1 MNTQQEI
8 KSFYIP
14 RVYMDTTEQYVKYI
28 FNMAGVGMPYRVD
41 FTPCGKV
48 SGFKEDTQYSIYK
61 SAFVHFHLFYEG
73 ADSVISFVG
82 LHAGMFQTI
91 ELEPYWRIL
100 KNRNPVMSTMMNRH
114 QIVANCCILEE
125 KVDKCSA
132 LEGRIA
138 QLEGDREYYSDT
150 FKFMSDRI
158 SSLEN
163 TIYSLA
169 DIVFDKIT
177 PNRLN
182 TQDND
187 SESLDSHSLST
198 HSSMPSL
205 ELPYSEQLDVQDE
218 EDSLGPTP
226 SEIESAEYVFQD
238 GEDIDD
244 SSDEEYDESDLGFK
258 YLNKAIKIVEARI
271 KVVRENKKNARERII
286 ATAELCGNE

>member
-1 MNTQQEI
+1 MYRLLKTTQQALIKMNTQQEI

-14 RVYMDTTEQYVKYI
+14 RVYRDTTEQYVKYI

-41 FTPCGKV
+41 FTPCGKAT
-48 SGFKEDTQYSIYK
+48 GFKEDTRYFDYK
-61 SAFVHFHLFYEG
+61 SAFVHFHLFYDG
-73 ADSVISFVG
+73 ADSVISFEG

-91 ELEPYWRIL
+91 EQEPYWRIL
-100 KNRNPVMSTMMNRH
+100 KNRNPVMSTMMNCH
-114 QIVANCCILEE
+114 QIVANCCNLEE
-125 KVDKCSA
+125 KVDKCTA

-138 QLEGDREYYSDT
+138 QLEGDRDYYYDT
-150 FKFMSDRI
+150 FKFMSERI

-182 TQDND
+182 AQDND
-187 SESLDSHSLST
+187 CENLDSDSLST

-205 ELPYSEQLDVQDE
+205 EPPYSEQLDVQDE
-218 EDSLGPTP
+218 ED
-226 SEIESAEYVFQD
+226 F
-238 GEDIDD
+238 DD
-244 SSDEEYDESDLGFK
+244 SSDEECDESDLGVQ
-258 YLNKAIKIVEARI
+258 YLTQSINHVVARI

-286 ATAELCGNE
+286 ATTYLCGNE